1 MQFFVGQDK
10 ILVNLK
16 THVISKLKIQFFAYS
31 GVTITAVWTL
41 KRSVKMSIFMM
52 SWNPLLKSASDILGL
67 SDPSTIELDDDSLLF
82 EDYEE
87 GDDDEDYS
95 EVTYD
100 YEYEDD
106 EEDDDDEDD
115 DDYYEEKTIVKTV
128 VAKPK
133 RPAVVAPPPRPAY
146 NNNYQPRRPPLA
158 ANRRPQYAATGAA
171 GYAGAYGARRRPHTP
186 PPSSSGAQ
194 FLGQVEGLFG
204 EAEHSLDQ
212 GLSPHITLTGSLR
225 EALLR

>member
-1 MQFFVGQDK
+1 
-10 ILVNLK
+10 
-16 THVISKLKIQFFAYS
+16 
-31 GVTITAVWTL
+31 
-41 KRSVKMSIFMM
+41 M
-52 SWNPLLKSASDILGL
+52 SWNPLSKSASDILGL

-106 EEDDDDEDD
+106 EEEEDDE
-115 DDYYEEKTIVKTV
+115 DYYEEKTIVKTV

-146 NNNYQPRRPPLA
+146 NNNYQPRRPPPP
-158 ANRRPQYAATGAA
+158 ANRQPQYAATGAA

-186 PPSSSGAQ
+186 PGSSSGAQ
-194 FLGQVEGLFG
+194 FLGQVEGLLG

>member
-1 MQFFVGQDK
+1 
-10 ILVNLK
+10 LK
-16 THVISKLKIQFFAYS
+16 SSLI
-31 GVTITAVWTL
+31 
-41 KRSVKMSIFMM
+41 
-52 SWNPLLKSASDILGL
+52 KSASDILGL

-106 EEDDDDEDD
+106 EEEDENED

-133 RPAVVAPPPRPAY
+133 RPAVVAPAPRPAY
-146 NNNYQPRRPPLA
+146 NYQPRRPPPPP

-186 PPSSSGAQ
+186 PGSSSGAQ
-194 FLGQVEGLFG
+194 FLGQVEGLLG